1 MQMIVDHASL
11 AEYNRVLVFL
21 LTVQR
26 AKFMLD
32 RAPRLAAHALLHTEL
47 HHFVSNL
54 QVWRSTLAPASYTPP
69 CLFCH
74 GVAKGWTTR
83 ATVEPCTSMNATTE
97 HQGRAVASSLR

>member
-1 MQMIVDHASL
+1 MIVDHAAL

-26 AKFMLD
+26 AKFALD

-54 QVWRSTLAPASYTPP
+54 QVWRSTLTCQLRSSLPLLSR
-69 CLFCH
+69 
-74 GVAKGWTTR
+74 GWGLGDPGDSR
-83 ATVEPCTSMNATTE
+83 AIYSMNAATE
-97 HQGRAVASSLR
+97 HPGGCSGIVSTVAVQ